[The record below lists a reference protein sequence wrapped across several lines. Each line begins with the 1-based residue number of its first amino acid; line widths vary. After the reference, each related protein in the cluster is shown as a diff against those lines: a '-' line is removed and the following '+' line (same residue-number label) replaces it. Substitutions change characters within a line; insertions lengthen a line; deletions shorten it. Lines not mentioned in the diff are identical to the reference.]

1 MSEGSGRV
9 DESSFLR
16 LDRIDYEIIRIL
28 QEDGRTMYKDIA
40 KRLHVSIPTVKA
52 RIERLKELG
61 VIRRITAII
70 DSGKL
75 LGRIRAFLLLQV
87 SPGELDRI
95 SKKLSNIREVREVYI
110 TTGPMNM
117 IVKVEARDFNHLGE
131 LITEKISKINGI
143 TNLTTIAITKSI
155 KEEYGAYV
163 EPETPILVRCDFC
176 KSPIVGRPII
186 EYIKGGKYF
195 FSSRECAEAFKK
207 KLGLD

>member
-1 MSEGSGRV
+1 MGEKSKRV

-28 QEDGRTMYKDIA
+28 QEDGRVMYKDIA
-40 KRLHVSIPTVKA
+40 RKLHISIPTVKA

-61 VIRRITAII
+61 VIRRIAAII
-70 DSGKL
+70 DPGRL
-75 LGRIRAFLLLQV
+75 LGRIRAFILLQIAPRELEQV
-87 SPGELDRI
+87 SRE
-95 SKKLSNIREVREVYI
+95 LSNIREVREAYI
-110 TTGPMNM
+110 TAGPMNM

-143 TNLTTIAITKSI
+143 TNLTTIAITKSV

-176 KSPIVGRPII
+176 KSPIVGKPII

-195 FSSRECAEAFKK
+195 FSSKECAEAFKK
-207 KLGLD
+207 KLGLG